1 MSSLVTTT
9 KILCAIEQALIDA
22 YVRKNGISRCASA
35 VAKGAKQP
43 RTKHMGKP
51 NYGMKAR
58 RYA

>member
-22 YVRKNGISRCASA
+22 YVKSNGVARLREGS
-35 VAKGAKQP
+35 AKGTKQP